1 MEILKIP
8 IQLIKRLSDGPGGE
22 QKWQIEV
29 PEEYRMKGVQM
40 EPWKGYWFLIVG
52 PFSEEEEIRR
62 IINKEGLG
70 AID

>member
-8 IQLIKRLSDGPGGE
+8 VQLIKRLSDGAGGE

-29 PEEYRMKGVQM
+29 PEEYQMKGVQM
-40 EPWKGYWFLIVG
+40 EPWKGAFWILMG

-62 IINKEGLG
+62 IVEGKNG
-70 AID
+70 TMP